1 MTDLAPRQE
10 TAASVAVLI
19 KQDAVQSRI
28 REVLG
33 ERAPQFSSSVVSLW
47 NGTPALKK
55 CDPNSVIA
63 SCMTAALLDLPIS
76 KDLGF
81 AWVVPYK
88 GTAQFQIGAKG
99 FIQLALRTGQYQRM
113 NAEGINAEA
122 FNGYDEVGE
131 PKIDWSKFDPTKPAI
146 GFVLAFKLVN
156 GFSKT
161 IYWTRERCLAHA
173 KRYSQAYKSNYETP
187 WKSHE
192 NEMCLKTVVK
202 YGLRAWGILSVEMQK
217 ALRED
222 QGVRHS
228 VTDDFNDAPDYI
240 DAEATASAEVSDAA
254 KSIVDGEKS

>member
-1 MTDLAPRQE
+1 MSELA
-10 TAASVAVLI
+10 TTASVAVLI

-47 NGTPALKK
+47 NGSPQLKK

-88 GTAQFQIGAKG
+88 DTAQFQMGAKG
-99 FIQLALRTGQYQRM
+99 FIQLALRTGQYARM
-113 NAEGINAEA
+113 NAEGINADA

-131 PKIDWSKFDPTKPAI
+131 PKIDWSAFDSSKPI
-146 GFVLAFKLVN
+146 VGFVFAFKLVN

-161 IYWTRERCLAHA
+161 LYWSRERCLSHA
-173 KRYSQAYKSNYETP
+173 QRYSKAFKSNYETP

-202 YGLRAWGILSVEMQK
+202 YGLRAWGILSIEMQK

-222 QGVRHS
+222 QGVRKS
-228 VTDDFNDAPDYI
+228 VTDDFNSAPDYI
-240 DAEATASAEVSDAA
+240 DAEAKDKPEVSDAA
-254 KSIVDGEKS
+254 RSIVDGEQNA